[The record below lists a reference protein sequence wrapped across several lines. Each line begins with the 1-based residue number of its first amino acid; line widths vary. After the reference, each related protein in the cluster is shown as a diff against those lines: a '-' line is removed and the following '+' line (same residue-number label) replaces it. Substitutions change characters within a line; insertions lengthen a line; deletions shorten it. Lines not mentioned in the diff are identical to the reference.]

1 MDQGHVEPAQ
11 PQLLTGGTQ
20 DNGTWETP
28 GNPVK
33 WENTMIGDGGWPGFD
48 VANPDFR
55 FHTFFDASP
64 GGELQR
70 REHRDWIWIADPI
83 FGHAGTQFYA
93 PVISDP
99 T

>member
-1 MDQGHVEPAQ
+1 MLSAIPSKLEGLNHGLSTLQWIKVKASPHNA
-11 PQLLTGGTQ
+11 QLLTGGTQ

-48 VANPDFR
+48 SR
-55 FHTFFDASP
+55 TRTSASTRSST
-64 GGELQR
+64 R
-70 REHRDWIWIADPI
+70 R
-83 FGHAGTQFYA
+83 
-93 PVISDP
+93 P